1 MTAASVCKIFA
12 SLNVKDRSVVDF
24 GAGDGRCPK
33 SDTPSTEFSSMAVR
47 TQGAARCAACRR
59 EQRQGLRAP
68 HQPCTRARFRMR
80 PRAPQ
85 VSLGLRQRL
94 RCTLVRVRARHMH
107 KHVPCSAAQCRA
119 VRRGGVRACVCVCV
133 WRGRGVSGRAA
144 HHNEH
149 TGLLKTST
157 ASMISHPTSNA
168 STHFVRTHGTHG
180 THGRKCL
187 LLLYTSAP
195 FDGFDVP
202 ISEEFGRVTAMCR
215 GWHAGGHTGENSD
228 AVLALIRALA
238 RCVRR
243 ANSIVDA
250 LLQPSH
256 CHWCR
261 EP

>member
-1 MTAASVCKIFA
+1 MAGAPNPTPPLLNFRRWQFALRVLLAALLAGANSAKGYELPTNPAHELVFECVRGHPKFLSVCDNA
-12 SLNVKDRSVVDF
+12 SDAHWFVCVR
-24 GAGDGRCPK
+24 
-33 SDTPSTEFSSMAVR
+33 DT
-47 TQGAARCAACRR
+47 
-59 EQRQGLRAP
+59 
-68 HQPCTRARFRMR
+68 CTN
-80 PRAPQ
+80 
-85 VSLGLRQRL
+85 
-94 RCTLVRVRARHMH
+94 T
-107 KHVPCSAAQCRA
+107 CRA
-119 VRRGGVRACVCVCV
+119 VLRSAVQCAGEVCVRVCVCV